1 MIRPIL
7 ALLLL
12 TPSAFGSAFAS
23 AAERRVG
30 LGSFD
35 RLRVEGPFDVRVATG
50 RSPGGAIG
58 GERDAIDAIDVRL
71 DGTTLVV
78 RSGGGAWGE
87 RPRGDAD
94 TPPII
99 TLTTPALMSAAVV
112 GGARVAIGRMKGPR
126 VDLSVSGTGTIAL
139 TTVDADQLNATLIGS
154 GTMSIGGRAQRA
166 RLVTN
171 GPGTIDAVALEAG
184 DLIVR
189 LDGLGATRARARY
202 TAQVTNTGLG
212 TVVIDGNARCT
223 VKALAGGPVTC
234 GPKL

>member
-1 MIRPIL
+1 MIRPAF
-7 ALLLL
+7 ALLLFAL
-12 TPSAFGSAFAS
+12 ATPVS
-23 AAERRVG
+23 AAERKIG

-50 RSPGGAIG
+50 RSPGGAIS

-78 RSGGGAWGE
+78 RSGAGDWGE
-87 RPRGDAD
+87 RPRGDVDA
-94 TPPII
+94 PAVI
-99 TLTTPALMSAAVV
+99 TLTTPSLMSAAVF
-112 GGARVAIGRMKGPR
+112 GGARVTIGRMKAPR
-126 VDLSVSGTGTIAL
+126 VDLSVSGTGGLAL
-139 TTVDADQLNATLIGS
+139 TAADADQLNATLIGS
-154 GTMSIGGRAQRA
+154 GAMSIGGRAARA

-184 DLIVR
+184 ELFVR

>member
-1 MIRPIL
+1 MIRPVL
-7 ALLLL
+7 ALLLFVL
-12 TPSAFGSAFAS
+12 ATPAS
-23 AAERRVG
+23 AAERKIG

-50 RSPGGAIG
+50 RSPGGGISG
-58 GERDAIDAIDVRL
+58 DRDAIDAIEVRL

-78 RSGGGAWGE
+78 RPGASGWGE

-94 TPPII
+94 TPPVI
-99 TLTTPALMSAAVV
+99 TLTTPALVAAAVF
-112 GGARVAIGRMKGPR
+112 GGARVTIGRMKGAR

-139 TTVDADQLNATLIGS
+139 TAADTDQLNATLIGS
-154 GTMSIGGRAQRA
+154 GSMSIGGRAARA
-166 RLVTN
+166 RIVTN

-184 DLIVR
+184 DLFVR

-223 VKALAGGPVTC
+223 VKALAAGPVTC